1 MLTIGREA
9 QTSPSIYFRMR
20 WWVFAFFT
28 LLTPLVAYAAHRAVQ
43 SNSNNVAD
51 WLPESFEETLNL
63 YWFNEHF
70 GTDSFLMIAWQGG
83 VVGDPRIALLAND
96 LRQPADL
103 GRVSEV
109 KLFDQ
114 VMTTDEVLQQL
125 QQPPLEL
132 PLASAKRRLAGW
144 LLGADG
150 ATSCIVAV
158 VSEEGFEQRHQL
170 AEYIQQ
176 RALQHPGFSDTPL
189 HIAGSVLDS
198 VAIDRASSEHLV
210 SLSIASFAICFLLM
224 LCLLRSF
231 LMSSMLLINAL
242 FCQQLALAVVYV
254 SGTQMD
260 SILLMVPMLIFVL
273 SISTGVHLINY
284 YRDAVRDGGLAGAP
298 MRAVRHGL
306 APCWLSSATTALGMA
321 SLLLSQLS
329 PVQKFGWFSAVMVLT
344 ATVVLFVLLPSQ
356 LEQLPKWQKPRRQG
370 KDLEQWS
377 TPFQGWQRLV
387 YLGRYWILLG
397 GVLLTG
403 WGAVGVSQLQTGVRL
418 HDMFPANA
426 KIIRD
431 YDWLEEHIGPL
442 VPFEIVLQLPKALD
456 PEAGAEGPNML
467 QRLQLLG
474 AAHRAVAQTEGVG
487 AVVSALNFGPPLG
500 GLDRGGMRG
509 VVHRAVINKK
519 LEAAR
524 EDYIQAGLLRESTET
539 ELWRLSARA
548 YAGQEIDYGQLLGA
562 VRKHLEPVLSDAYEQ
577 GFRGMSLTFAGG
589 VPLVQKA
596 QQQMLQDLVNSFTAA
611 FVCIACVMALL
622 MVGMS
627 WRELRAA
634 RGTGRLMVALRAVAA
649 GWLAMIPNVLPC
661 LVVLGSMGWLGVRME
676 IGAMM
681 TASVA
686 LGIAV
691 DDTLHFLTWFRRGSR
706 LTATRYE
713 AVAMAYD
720 KCGVAMMQT
729 SLICGLGLLAYALSS
744 FIPVVRFAWVMVAM
758 LSSALLADLLLL
770 PALLLSPLGAL
781 FQPATRHE
789 HSD

>member
-1 MLTIGREA
+1 MSTNGREA
-9 QTSPSIYFRMR
+9 QPSPSIYFRMR
-20 WWVFAFFT
+20 WWVFALFT

-51 WLPESFEETLNL
+51 WLPETFEETLNL
-63 YWFNEHF
+63 YWFNDHF

-83 VVGDPRIALLAND
+83 VVDDHRVSLLAND
-96 LRQPADL
+96 LRQPANL
-103 GRVSEV
+103 GGESGVH
-109 KLFDQ
+109 LFEQ
-114 VMTTDEVLQQL
+114 VMTTEEVLQQL

-132 PLASAKRRLAGW
+132 SLPAAKRRLAGW

-158 VSEEGFEQRHQL
+158 LSEDGFKQRHHL
-170 AEYIQQ
+170 TEYIQQ
-176 RALQHPGFSDTPL
+176 QAQQHPGFSDAPL

-210 SLSIASFAICFLLM
+210 LLSIASFAICFLLM
-224 LCLLRSF
+224 LFLLRNF

-242 FCQQLALAVVYV
+242 FCQQLALAVVYA

-298 MRAVRHGL
+298 VRAVRHGL
-306 APCWLSSATTALGMA
+306 APCWLSSATTALGMV
-321 SLLLSQLS
+321 SLLLSQLA

-344 ATVVLFVLLPSQ
+344 ATAVLFILLPSQ
-356 LEQLPKWQKPRRQG
+356 LEQLAKWQRPRRQA
-370 KDLEQWS
+370 KEVEQLS
-377 TPFQGWQRLV
+377 TSFQGWQRVV

-403 WGAVGVSQLQTGVRL
+403 WGATGVSRLQTGVRL
-418 HDMFPANA
+418 HDMFPASA

-431 YDWLEEHIGPL
+431 YDWLEDHIGPL
-442 VPFEIVLQLPKALD
+442 VPFEIVLQLPL
-456 PEAGAEGPNML
+456 PQGANADGANML

-474 AAHRAVAQTEGVG
+474 DVHRAVAQTEGVG
-487 AVVSALNFGPPLG
+487 AVISALNFGPPLG
-500 GLDRGGMRG
+500 GLEGGGTRG
-509 VVHRAVINKK
+509 VVRRAVINKK
-519 LEAAR
+519 LEASR
-524 EDYIQAGLLRESTET
+524 EELIQAGLLRESRRT
-539 ELWRLSARA
+539 ELWRVSARA

-562 VRKHLEPVLSDAYEQ
+562 VQKHLEPVLREAYEQ
-577 GFRGMSLTFAGG
+577 GFRGASLTFSGG

-611 FVCIACVMALL
+611 FVCIACVMAML

-634 RGTGRLMVALRAVAA
+634 QGAERLLIALRGVAA
-649 GWLAMIPNVLPC
+649 GWLAMIPNTLPC
-661 LVVLGSMGWLGVRME
+661 LVVLGSMGWAGVRME

-706 LTATRYE
+706 LTTTRYE

-770 PALLLSPLGAL
+770 PAILLSPLGAL
-781 FQPATRHE
+781 FQPAKRRE
-789 HSD
+789 LP